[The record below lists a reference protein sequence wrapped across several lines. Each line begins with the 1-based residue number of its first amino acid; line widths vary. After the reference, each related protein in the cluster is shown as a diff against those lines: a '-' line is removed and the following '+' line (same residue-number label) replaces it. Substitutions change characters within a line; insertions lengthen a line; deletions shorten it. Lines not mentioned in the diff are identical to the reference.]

1 MHRRAKHTVSAE
13 PSGSASEELPPPLQ
27 AERHLDAHL
36 APSSAVR
43 VYLRIR
49 PRFAGRA
56 FTDPAFNV
64 SDATTVETTT
74 ATLIHQQ
81 KKRFRFTKVFPECCS
96 QMQLFQEV
104 VRDQLDDFVRG
115 ANVLLFAY
123 GPTAGGKTH
132 TVQGPPNDPGLVPRT
147 FEHLFKLIGSRV
159 CKGAPVRPDCFDDVV
174 PLSAEQEASAL
185 LRKGRLLDMKAARS
199 ATDFSRVA
207 SSSSHESLLHSCDSS
222 YDEAQVSLWLSC
234 YEIYKEGIYDLL
246 LPSAE
251 AATKKGGQWRTI
263 LKLGEDRAK
272 RAFVRGLVEVPVHSA
287 DEAHRLF
294 CLARTN
300 QTIAETRLNRSS
312 SRSHCVFMVRL
323 VTSTS
328 GTENWQVRT
337 MMLCDLAGSERPSK
351 AGTDGSWLRE
361 AGCINNS
368 LSVLS
373 RCLEGLRSKDAFK
386 KAPVP
391 FRESKLTQAMQAY
404 FTTGAQVSLVVNICP
419 SMSVFEE
426 SLNALKFSAVAIEVV
441 PLQLE
446 SRHVRCKEAV
456 RRLSERWN
464 RAMGGDE
471 LPDGSLA
478 QNKAEE
484 VAPPAALDAHEAELF
499 ETIEAL
505 QRDLEDSRCQLKF
518 VQKMAAVSETRA
530 NTYKGLMKC
539 MEQELR
545 MLRESAFH
553 ALEFRARTAS
563 EIAQLKRHSM
573 CGCGHVPNTPA

>member
-1 MHRRAKHTVSAE
+1 
-13 PSGSASEELPPPLQ
+13 
-27 AERHLDAHL
+27 
-36 APSSAVR
+36 
-43 VYLRIR
+43 
-49 PRFAGRA
+49 
-56 FTDPAFNV
+56 
-64 SDATTVETTT
+64 
-74 ATLIHQQ
+74 
-81 KKRFRFTKVFPECCS
+81 
-96 QMQLFQEV
+96 
-104 VRDQLDDFVRG
+104 
-115 ANVLLFAY
+115 
-123 GPTAGGKTH
+123 
-132 TVQGPPNDPGLVPRT
+132 
-147 FEHLFKLIGSRV
+147 
-159 CKGAPVRPDCFDDVV
+159 
-174 PLSAEQEASAL
+174 
-185 LRKGRLLDMKAARS
+185 MKAARS
-199 ATDFSRVA
+199 ATDFGRVA
-207 SSSSHESLLHSCDSS
+207 SSSSHESLHHSCDSS

-234 YEIYKEGIYDLL
+234 YEIYNEGIYDLL

-337 MMLCDLAGSERPSK
+337 MMLCDLAGSQRPSK

-484 VAPPAALDAHEAELF
+484 VAPPAALDVHEAEELF

-505 QRDLEDSRCQLKF
+505 QRDLEDSRCQLKQSKPLPWIF
-518 VQKMAAVSETRA
+518 GGASRQRSAKSPNLRKSWAERQMHKM
-530 NTYKGLMKC
+530 
-539 MEQELR
+539 
-545 MLRESAFH
+545 
-553 ALEFRARTAS
+553 
-563 EIAQLKRHSM
+563 
-573 CGCGHVPNTPA
+573 

>member
-1 MHRRAKHTVSAE
+1 
-13 PSGSASEELPPPLQ
+13 
-27 AERHLDAHL
+27 
-36 APSSAVR
+36 
-43 VYLRIR
+43 
-49 PRFAGRA
+49 
-56 FTDPAFNV
+56 
-64 SDATTVETTT
+64 
-74 ATLIHQQ
+74 
-81 KKRFRFTKVFPECCS
+81 
-96 QMQLFQEV
+96 
-104 VRDQLDDFVRG
+104 
-115 ANVLLFAY
+115 
-123 GPTAGGKTH
+123 
-132 TVQGPPNDPGLVPRT
+132 
-147 FEHLFKLIGSRV
+147 
-159 CKGAPVRPDCFDDVV
+159 
-174 PLSAEQEASAL
+174 
-185 LRKGRLLDMKAARS
+185 MKAARS
-199 ATDFSRVA
+199 ATDFGRVA
-207 SSSSHESLLHSCDSS
+207 SSSSHESLHHSCDSS

-234 YEIYKEGIYDLL
+234 YEIYNEGIYDLL

-312 SRSHCVFMVRL
+312 SRSHCVFM
-323 VTSTS
+323 
-328 GTENWQVRT
+328 
-337 MMLCDLAGSERPSK
+337 RPSK

-484 VAPPAALDAHEAELF
+484 VAPPAALDVHEAEELF

-518 VQKMAAVSETRA
+518 VQKMAAVSESRA

-545 MLRESAFH
+545 MLRETAFH

-573 CGCGHVPNTPA
+573 AEQASTMDLRRRLEAAERQVAELEEKLGRKADAQNVTENMCGCGHVPNTPA